1 MDPIFG
7 IHASAMTLKAQR
19 AELLAANLVNAD
31 TPGFKARDIDFAATL
46 RATQSRVSL
55 NRTQPNHMGVGGR
68 MNSAL
73 EDPLYRVPF
82 QPSLDGNTVEAE
94 LEMARFAETSLGYQ
108 ASLTFLRGR
117 IQGLRRAIGGS

>member
-7 IHASAMTLKAQR
+7 IHANALTLKAQR

-31 TPGFKARDIDFAATL
+31 TPGFKARDIDFASTL
-46 RATQSRVSL
+46 RATQSRVTL
-55 NRTQPNHMGVGGR
+55 NRTQPNHLGAGGGGASGVE
-68 MNSAL
+68 A
-73 EDPLYRVPF
+73 LYRVPF

-94 LEMARFAETSLGYQ
+94 LEMSRFAETSLGYQ

-117 IQGLRRAIGGS
+117 IQGLRRAIGGQ

>member
-7 IHASAMTLKAQR
+7 IHASALTLKAQR

-31 TPGFKARDIDFAATL
+31 TPGFKARDIDFASTL
-46 RATQSRVSL
+46 RETQSRVTL
-55 NRTQPNHMGVGGR
+55 NRTQPNHMDVGGR
-68 MNSAL
+68 MDSGAQAS
-73 EDPLYRVPF
+73 YRVPF

-94 LEMARFAETSLGYQ
+94 LEMARFAEASLGYQ